1 MPVTGSTQ
9 VDGLPP
15 PTVGVFRHT
24 GHAACP
30 EGMRRLHVGQISRV
44 LHSGQIFQL
53 SLTSLPQ
60 PGHDVRPS
68 GVSHTGHTRQVSLT
82 ASPQEWHFNSLSM
95 LAARSSDPDFP
106 RTMTD
111 LRVNLS
117 KFLV

>member
-9 VDGLPP
+9 VAGLPP

-30 EGMRRLHVGQISRV
+30 EGMRRLHAGQISRV

-60 PGHDVRPS
+60 LGHTCRPS
-68 GVSHTGHTRQVSLT
+68 DVSQTGHTRQVSLT
-82 ASPQEWHFNSLSM
+82 ASPQEGHFNSLSM

-106 RTMTD
+106 RTMSD

-117 KFLV
+117 KFLF

>member
-9 VDGLPP
+9 FAGFPAS
-15 PTVGVFRHT
+15 TAGVFRHA
-24 GHAACP
+24 GHSACP
-30 EGMRRLHVGQISRV
+30 AGMRRLHAGQISRV

-106 RTMTD
+106 RTMSD

-117 KFLV
+117 KFIV

>member
-1 MPVTGSTQ
+1 
-9 VDGLPP
+9 
-15 PTVGVFRHT
+15 
-24 GHAACP
+24 
-30 EGMRRLHVGQISRV
+30 MRRLQVEQIKRV

-53 SLTSLPQ
+53 PLTLIPQ

-82 ASPQEWHFNSLSM
+82 ASPQEGHFNSLSM

-106 RTMTD
+106 RTMSD